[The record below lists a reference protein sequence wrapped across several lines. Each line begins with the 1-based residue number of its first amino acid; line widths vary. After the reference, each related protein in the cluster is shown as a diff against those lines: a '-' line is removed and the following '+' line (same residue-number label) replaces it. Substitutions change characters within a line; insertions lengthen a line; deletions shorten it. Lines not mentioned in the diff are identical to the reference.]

1 MNIRDIAVKNLLR
14 RKAKSA
20 FILAGLVIGVAV
32 VVAVISFVESTAH
45 DINQKMEMYGA
56 NILIVPHSDQL
67 TLSYGGMALGGVS
80 FDMQPIR
87 QSELGRIHTIK
98 NAANIAGVGPIVLGS
113 VQIGET
119 TASLAGVDF
128 ESAGILKPWW
138 KIEGRAPGTDG
149 LLLGSETARVIGL
162 SIGDRLELN
171 GHRMQVTGILSPTG
185 SQDDQLIFSLL
196 PTAQAVLNKPD
207 QVSMVE
213 VAALCHDCP
222 VDEMVAQIAEQ
233 LPAAKVMPIQQVV
246 KGRME
251 TLSHFKQ
258 FSYALSLVVVAVGGL
273 VVLVTMM
280 GSVKERTREIGI
292 LRAVGFRKSH
302 VMRIIFMEA
311 GLISFLAGVLG
322 FLIGIGGVKLGFS
335 LFGEGAAPLH
345 VDPLLAGGAVFM
357 AMAVG
362 LLSSTYPAVTAARMD
377 PNEAL
382 KAL

>member
-1 MNIRDIAVKNLLR
+1 MNIRDIAIKNLLR
-14 RKAKSA
+14 RKAKST

-45 DINQKMEMYGA
+45 DINHKMEMYGA
-56 NILIVPHSDQL
+56 NILIVPQTDHL

-87 QSELGRIHTIK
+87 QSEIGRIYNIK
-98 NAANIAGVGPIVLGS
+98 NASNVAGVGPIVLGS
-113 VQIGET
+113 VNIAGI
-119 TASLAGVDF
+119 AVSLAGIDF
-128 ESAGILKPWW
+128 DSAGILKPWW
-138 KIEGRAPGTDG
+138 KIDGQTPGADG
-149 LLLGSETARVIGL
+149 LLLGAEAARVIGL
-162 SIGDRLELN
+162 SIGDPVELK
-171 GHRMQVTGILSPTG
+171 GHRLQVTGIIASTG
-185 SQDDQLIFSLL
+185 SQDDQLIFSHLS
-196 PTAQAVLNKPD
+196 TAQAVLNKPD

-233 LPAAKVMPIQQVV
+233 LPSAKVMPIQQVV

-258 FSYALSLVVVAVGGL
+258 FSYALSVVVVAVGGL
-273 VVLVTMM
+273 VVLVTLM

-311 GLISFLAGVLG
+311 ALISFLAGIVG
-322 FLIGIGGVKLGFS
+322 FAIGIGGVQLGFT
-335 LFGEGAAPLH
+335 LFGEATPPLH
-345 VDPLLAGGAVFM
+345 VDPLLGAGAIFM

-362 LLSSTYPAVTAARMD
+362 LLSSAYPAVTAARMD